1 VEEGKKREE
10 TGAYF
15 ADEATARTLTLLMRR
30 IGVEEAVAPGCSR
43 GRRPAAPRAGVDL
56 LLLDLLLLGRVSTCC
71 SSTCCSS
78 GGCRP
83 AAPRPAAPRAGV
95 DLLLLG
101 RVSTARGG
109 ADRDEIGEKERGEI

>member
-15 ADEATARTLTLLMRR
+15 ADEASARTLTLLMRR

-71 SSTCCSS
+71 SS

-83 AAPRPAAPRAGV
+83 AAPRAGIDGEGQRGSRRNWGKRARIKKG
-95 DLLLLG
+95 
-101 RVSTARGG
+101 AGG
-109 ADRDEIGEKERGEI
+109 EEG